1 MRALGGGIAGGLL
14 AGAAVGT
21 AEALGGWLHAHGI
34 GELPAL
40 AWGLVAYGAVGGAL
54 GLGAGLAAALVGGEG
69 FPVAFAGVGTALG
82 LAFARFRIVRDVFL
96 ERLPQG
102 PGPLLVQAG
111 AAVIAVGL
119 AVGVGRGVRGAR
131 AGGRGLHRPRGP
143 GGAGP

>member
-21 AEALGGWLHAHGI
+21 AEVLGGWLHAHGL

-40 AWGLVAYGAVGGAL
+40 AWALVAYGAVGGAL

-102 PGPLLVQAG
+102 PGRLLVQAG
-111 AAVIAVGL
+111 AAGTVG
-119 AVGVGRGVRGAR
+119 GPCRG
-131 AGGRGLHRPRGP
+131 
-143 GGAGP
+143 

>member
-40 AWGLVAYGAVGGAL
+40 AWALVAYGAVGGAL

-69 FPVAFAGVGTALG
+69 FPFPFAAGGAGLG
-82 LAFARFRIVRDVFL
+82 LAYPRPRIVRDASL
-96 ERLPQG
+96 ERRPHGPAPLPAQT
-102 PGPLLVQAG
+102 G
-111 AAVIAVGL
+111 AATDW
-119 AVGVGRGVRGAR
+119 R
-131 AGGRGLHRPRGP
+131 RP
-143 GGAGP
+143 